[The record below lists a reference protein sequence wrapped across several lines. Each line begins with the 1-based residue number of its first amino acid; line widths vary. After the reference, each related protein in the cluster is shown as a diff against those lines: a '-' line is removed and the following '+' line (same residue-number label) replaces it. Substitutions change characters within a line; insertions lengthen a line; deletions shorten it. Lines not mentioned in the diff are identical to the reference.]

1 LILWGVLNNEKALPY
16 YRMAS
21 AFFVVDKRFELSN
34 QLTDIIEINKMFDI
48 LDDDL

>member
-1 LILWGVLNNEKALPY
+1 
-16 YRMAS
+16 MAS